1 MNAALIGVETVPGVV
16 ARSPAFFGAL
26 HVLVQALF
34 VAEIAVRIAAHGRRV
49 GGFFRDG
56 WNLFDFGVVALSLLP
71 VAGPFATVA
80 RLARILRV
88 ARAATALPDLRLII
102 GTMLRSI
109 PSLGHV
115 VLLLGLLFYIYGVVG
130 FYLFGVADPVHWG
143 SLPAAARTLFQ
154 ILTLEGR
161 LEVEAASRVVHP
173 ASWLFY
179 SSHIVVAVFVVT
191 NLFIAVV
198 INNLET
204 VRAEEAADLAGRSAT
219 DATEEGRVAAHRTGP
234 RRARRARVRARDL
247 VPRFS
252 AFRSRASARPTE
264 VPPQVDRPSFR
275 CRPSSMNSSG
285 RWPAVRSQHRRRD
298 VHVGEPRRPAKS
310 HRSTKRRFVSRIR
323 GPVLPA
329 RRGAGLDPDHVD
341 SASSARR
348 SAGAASSE
356 SKSAITSSGVRPTS
370 TSLSPS

>member
-88 ARAATALPDLRLII
+88 ARVATALPDLRLII

-130 FYLFGVADPVHWG
+130 FYLFGVADPAHWG

-154 ILTLEGR
+154 ILTLEGW

-179 SSHIVVAVFVVT
+179 SSYIVVAVFVVT

-204 VRAEEAADLAGRSAT
+204 VRAEEAADLAGRSGT
-219 DATEEGRVAAHRTGP
+219 DATEE
-234 RRARRARVRARDL
+234 ARRRIARVRA
-247 VPRFS
+247 
-252 AFRSRASARPTE
+252 E
-264 VPPQVDRPSFR
+264 
-275 CRPSSMNSSG
+275 
-285 RWPAVRSQHRRRD
+285 
-298 VHVGEPRRPAKS
+298 
-310 HRSTKRRFVSRIR
+310 
-323 GPVLPA
+323 
-329 RRGAGLDPDHVD
+329 LD
-341 SASSARR
+341 ALER
-348 SAGAASSE
+348 E
-356 SKSAITSSGVRPTS
+356 LET
-370 TSLSPS
+370 